1 MTTTLITGKGGTP
14 HITSGDMGA
23 MQAGIIGNGS
33 YLLQGADGKFPAVT
47 MQDANHALIPV
58 LNLVVEGRYA
68 RVTEAETATIES
80 GMSGRNRNDLVC
92 LKYTRNGQNIE
103 TAAIAVL
110 KGTPNTGTAADP
122 TVPSGS
128 IHSASG
134 TAWIP
139 IARIPIS
146 GITPGTPVMLIKQ
159 LPPMSKLWDSV
170 TQTCQLRWQDTASF
184 VPASYGASNT
194 ITVKD
199 GLIFVDLSSFRSTVK
214 VGDYSVWL
222 FEEGVKPS
230 RTVGLGCV
238 ANVAGIAYGKQAR
251 WNTNGSV
258 TLIGG
263 VDSADIVQCFSK
275 IIPVPDGVEF
285 V

>member
-33 YLLQGADGKFPAVT
+33 YLLQGSDGTFPTVT

-80 GMSGRNRNDLVC
+80 GVSGRNRNDLVC

-134 TAWIP
+134 TVWIP

-170 TQTCQLRWQDTASF
+170 TLYDGEGF
-184 VPASYGASNT
+184 
-194 ITVKD
+194 TVIKT
-199 GLIFVDLSSFRSTVK
+199 GTLIFVKFSGTIGAGSWDAKQCKYVLPREYWPPVE
-214 VGDYSVWL
+214 VNGMC
-222 FEEGVKPS
+222 
-230 RTVGLGCV
+230 CV
-238 ANVAGIAYGKQAR
+238 SNGQTAR
-251 WNTNGSV
+251 M
-258 TLIGG
+258 L
-263 VDSADIVQCFSK
+263 IVQAN
-275 IIPVPDGVEF
+275 GVIRIANCRF
-285 V
+285 DRQ

>member
-14 HITSGDMGA
+14 HVTSGDMGA
-23 MQAGIIGNGS
+23 MQAGVIGNGS
-33 YLLQGADGKFPAVT
+33 YLLQGSDGTFPTVT

-80 GMSGRNRNDLVC
+80 GVSGQNRNDLVC
-92 LKYTRNGQNIE
+92 LKYTRNDQNIE

-139 IARIPIS
+139 VARIPLS

-159 LPPMSKLWDSV
+159 IPPLSELWDSATLYGRPLARALRHAVHIGQSRHAWRSHGRHV
-170 TQTCQLRWQDTASF
+170 TSSSATSTPTPDRLQTIADPVFCLD
-184 VPASYGASNT
+184 ASNARYCCN
-194 ITVKD
+194 
-199 GLIFVDLSSFRSTVK
+199 GLERAAM
-214 VGDYSVWL
+214 
-222 FEEGVKPS
+222 E
-230 RTVGLGCV
+230 
-238 ANVAGIAYGKQAR
+238 
-251 WNTNGSV
+251 
-258 TLIGG
+258 
-263 VDSADIVQCFSK
+263 
-275 IIPVPDGVEF
+275 PVIRL
-285 V
+285 

>member
-263 VDSADIVQCFSK
+263 VGSADIVQCFSK
-275 IIPVPDGVEF
+275 IIPA
-285 V
+285 

>member
-33 YLLQGADGKFPAVT
+33 YLLQGSDGTFPTVT

-80 GMSGRNRNDLVC
+80 GVSGRNRNDLVC

-134 TAWIP
+134 TVWIP

-170 TQTCQLRWQDTASF
+170 TQTLIDCQYGKVTGVKTGNVAQINVTWKSAATASWDTGNFGVLPAGWRPLITTRWAYSGRDGSSQRDFTILPDGKFTYRNLGGSQNGEGF
-184 VPASYGASNT
+184 VTSASY
-194 ITVKD
+194 IT
-199 GLIFVDLSSFRSTVK
+199 
-214 VGDYSVWL
+214 
-222 FEEGVKPS
+222 
-230 RTVGLGCV
+230 
-238 ANVAGIAYGKQAR
+238 A
-251 WNTNGSV
+251 
-258 TLIGG
+258 
-263 VDSADIVQCFSK
+263 
-275 IIPVPDGVEF
+275 
-285 V
+285 

>member
-23 MQAGIIGNGS
+23 IQAGVIGNGS
-33 YLLQGADGKFPAVT
+33 YLLQGSDGTFPTVT

-80 GMSGRNRNDLVC
+80 GVSGRNRNDLVC

-128 IHSASG
+128 IHSASV

-146 GITPGTPVMLIKQ
+146 GITPGKPVMLIKQ

-170 TQTCQLRWQDTASF
+170 TLYDGEGF
-184 VPASYGASNT
+184 
-194 ITVKD
+194 TVIKT
-199 GLIFVDLSSFRSTVK
+199 GTLIFVKFSGAIGAGSWDTKQCKYVLPREYWPPVEVNGMCCVSNGQT
-214 VGDYSVWL
+214 
-222 FEEGVKPS
+222 S
-230 RTVGLGCV
+230 RML
-238 ANVAGIAYGKQAR
+238 
-251 WNTNGSV
+251 
-258 TLIGG
+258 
-263 VDSADIVQCFSK
+263 IVQSNGVIRIANFGSTGSSQPC
-275 IIPVPDGVEF
+275 DGTVTYPIR
-285 V
+285 

>member
-23 MQAGIIGNGS
+23 MQAGVIGNGS

-80 GMSGRNRNDLVC
+80 GVSGRNRNDLVC

-134 TAWIP
+134 TVWIP

-170 TQTCQLRWQDTASF
+170 TLYDGEGF
-184 VPASYGASNT
+184 
-194 ITVKD
+194 TVIKT
-199 GLIFVDLSSFRSTVK
+199 GTLIFVRFHGTIGAGSWDAKQCKYVLPREYWPPVE
-214 VGDYSVWL
+214 VNGMC
-222 FEEGVKPS
+222 
-230 RTVGLGCV
+230 CV
-238 ANVAGIAYGKQAR
+238 SNGQTAR
-251 WNTNGSV
+251 M
-258 TLIGG
+258 L
-263 VDSADIVQCFSK
+263 IVQAN
-275 IIPVPDGVEF
+275 GVIRIANF
-285 V
+285 GSTGSSQQCAGTVTYPIR

>member
-33 YLLQGADGKFPAVT
+33 YLLQGSDGTFPTVT

-68 RVTEAETATIES
+68 RVTKAETATIES
-80 GMSGRNRNDLVC
+80 GVSGRNRNDLVC
-92 LKYTRNGQNIE
+92 LKYTRNNQNIE

-122 TVPSGS
+122 TVPLGS
-128 IHSASG
+128 IHSASD

-139 IARIPIS
+139 IARIPLS

-170 TQTCQLRWQDTASF
+170 TLSAPNTNWKVDYRTALVGRMLLVAFHANRLNTDWNAAKEWEVSQILKLPAGLEAAFEVHCAAISNSSIGLHGVEVQTAGNEIALRSSAKMTIGKGGW
-184 VPASYGASNT
+184 VEGC
-194 ITVKD
+194 ITVP
-199 GLIFVDLSSFRSTVK
+199 L
-214 VGDYSVWL
+214 
-222 FEEGVKPS
+222 
-230 RTVGLGCV
+230 
-238 ANVAGIAYGKQAR
+238 
-251 WNTNGSV
+251 
-258 TLIGG
+258 
-263 VDSADIVQCFSK
+263 
-275 IIPVPDGVEF
+275 
-285 V
+285 

>member
-23 MQAGIIGNGS
+23 MQAGVIGNGS
-33 YLLQGADGKFPAVT
+33 YLLQGSDGTFPAVT

-80 GMSGRNRNDLVC
+80 GVSGRNRNDLVC

-134 TAWIP
+134 TVWIP

-170 TQTCQLRWQDTASF
+170 TLSAPNTNWKVDYRTALVGRMLLVAFHANRLNTDWNAAKEWEVSQILKLPAGLEAAFEVHCAAISNSSIGLHGVEVQVAQHTIGLRSSGKMTVSANGGW
-184 VPASYGASNT
+184 VEGC
-194 ITVKD
+194 ITVP
-199 GLIFVDLSSFRSTVK
+199 LV
-214 VGDYSVWL
+214 
-222 FEEGVKPS
+222 
-230 RTVGLGCV
+230 
-238 ANVAGIAYGKQAR
+238 
-251 WNTNGSV
+251 
-258 TLIGG
+258 
-263 VDSADIVQCFSK
+263 
-275 IIPVPDGVEF
+275 
-285 V
+285 

>member
-33 YLLQGADGKFPAVT
+33 YLLQGSDGTFPTVT

-80 GMSGRNRNDLVC
+80 GVSGQNRNDLVC

-170 TQTCQLRWQDTASF
+170 TLYNAKGF
-184 VPASYGASNT
+184 
-194 ITVKD
+194 TVIHT
-199 GLIFVDLSSFRSTVK
+199 GIMMLVR
-214 VGDYSVWL
+214 Y
-222 FEEGVKPS
+222 
-230 RTVGLGCV
+230 
-238 ANVAGIAYGKQAR
+238 AGNIG
-251 WNTNGSV
+251 NGSW
-258 TLIGG
+258 
-263 VDSADIVQCFSK
+263 DSVQCEYVLPTELRPPIEVNGMVCVSNGQTSRILAVKSDGTIRCANMGGAGSNGVCFGTLCYP
-275 IIPVPDGVEF
+275 IP
-285 V
+285 